1 MLTDHFWNVQY
12 REFVSCMDS
21 QTETPIGSAS
31 SYYTITYPLLPFS
44 YLSQKREYA
53 VSLPQEALSRR
64 DQQLILDDLSFL
76 DSLPRPSNDQLQ
88 DKELIEA
95 FSHPIMSSI
104 NRLLSLYLIDN
115 TSEQSP
121 CVSSL
126 LLELRIC
133 WNTSRTALSSRMSA
147 WISFES
153 CVSQALEFLPIA
165 LSLIKRHRL

>member
-53 VSLPQEALSRR
+53 VSLPQETLSRR
-64 DQQLILDDLSFL
+64 DRQLILDDLSFL

-115 TSEQSP
+115 TSEQ
-121 CVSSL
+121 
-126 LLELRIC
+126 
-133 WNTSRTALSSRMSA
+133 
-147 WISFES
+147 
-153 CVSQALEFLPIA
+153 
-165 LSLIKRHRL
+165 

>member
-21 QTETPIGSAS
+21 QTETPIGSVP
-31 SYYTITYPLLPFS
+31 SYYTITYPLFPFS
-44 YLSQKREYA
+44 YLSQKKEYA
-53 VSLPQEALSRR
+53 VSLPQETLSRKDR
-64 DQQLILDDLSFL
+64 QLILDDLSFL

-115 TSEQSP
+115 TSEQSS
-121 CVSSL
+121 CLFRL

-133 WNTSRTALSSRMSA
+133 WNMWRTASSNRMSE

-153 CVSQALEFLPIA
+153 CVSQAPEFLLIV
-165 LSLIKRHRL
+165 LSLTRRHRL